1 MAKNSKKVDQ
11 LSQILLSKSTKKIGF
26 LSQSFH
32 IINTNY
38 FEVTLQIH
46 DSIITFTGIM
56 DKNVLTGGINRVI
69 LQNDKI

>member
-11 LSQILLSKSTKKIGF
+11 LSQILLSKSMKKIGF

>member
-11 LSQILLSKSTKKIGF
+11 LSQILLSKSMKKLGF

-32 IINTNY
+32 VINTNY
-38 FEVTLQIH
+38 LEVALQFH

-56 DKNVLTGGINRVI
+56 DKNVLIGGINRVI